1 MQMITITPNEAG
13 QRFDKL
19 LSKYLNQAGKGFIYK
34 MLRKKNITLND
45 KKADGSERLLIGDVV
60 KLYLSDETIEKFS
73 RRDSPDLQIAPQVD
87 ILYEDS
93 HLLILNKPAGMLSQ
107 KAKEGDIS
115 MVEHVIAYLR
125 QTGQLTEEQMKSF
138 RPSVCNRLDRNTSGI
153 IVAGKSLAGL
163 QAMSG
168 MFKER
173 TMDKY
178 YLCVVQGRM
187 EEGRRITGYLS
198 KDEEKN
204 QVFITERPMEGA
216 LPIETEY
223 TPLCVGQNLTL
234 LKVKLITGRSHQ
246 IRAHLASIG
255 HPIGGDAK
263 YGDPALNRRLR
274 EQYGVKSQLLHSY
287 RLVMPKTKPPL
298 EQVSGRSFEAPVPEI
313 FLAVMKGE
321 ELSL

>member
-1 MQMITITPNEAG
+1 MITITPNEAG

-19 LSKYLNQAGKGFIYK
+19 LSKYLNQAGKGFLYK

-45 KKADGSERLLIGDVV
+45 KKADGSERLAIGDVV

-73 RRDSPDLQIAPQVD
+73 RKDSPDPRIDPRVD

-107 KAKEGDIS
+107 KAKEDDVS

-125 QTGQLTEEQMKSF
+125 QTGQLTGEQMRSF

-153 IVAGKSLAGL
+153 IVAGKSLVGL
-163 QAMSG
+163 QTMSA

-178 YLCVVQGRM
+178 YLCLVRGRM
-187 EEGRRITGYLS
+187 ERGKRITGFLS

-204 QVFITERPMEGA
+204 QVFITERPEEGS

-223 TPLCVGQNLTL
+223 TPLCAGRDMTL

-274 EQYGVKSQLLHSY
+274 DEYGVRSQLLHSFQ
-287 RLVMPKTKPPL
+287 LVMPKMDPPL
-298 EQVSGRSFEAPVPEI
+298 EKVSGRSFEAPAPEI

-321 ELSL
+321 GLSL

>member
-1 MQMITITPNEAG
+1 MITITPNEAG

-19 LSKYLNQAGKGFIYK
+19 LSKYLNQAGKGFLYK

-45 KKADGSERLLIGDVV
+45 KKADGSERLAIGDVV

-73 RRDSPDLQIAPQVD
+73 RKDSPDPRIDPQVD

-107 KAKEGDIS
+107 KAKEDDVS

-125 QTGQLTEEQMKSF
+125 QTGQLTGEQMRSF

-153 IVAGKSLAGL
+153 IVAGKSLVGL
-163 QAMSG
+163 QTMSA

-178 YLCVVQGRM
+178 YLCLVRGRM
-187 EEGRRITGYLS
+187 ERGKRITGFLS

-204 QVFITERPMEGA
+204 QVFITERPEEGS

-223 TPLCVGQNLTL
+223 TPLCAGRDMTL

-274 EQYGVKSQLLHSY
+274 DEYGVRSQLLHSFQ
-287 RLVMPKTKPPL
+287 LVMPKMDPPL
-298 EQVSGRSFEAPVPEI
+298 EKVSGRSFEAPAPEI

-321 ELSL
+321 GLSL